1 MCHKKG
7 GKKMKNLLIVSMAMI
22 ILLSSSIGFS
32 QELVDMDK
40 DNRIFYIS
48 ENAWYELPM
57 TGPASKTIMLKQINL
72 LPGWQVRGMYTNKLL
87 TEIGRKGEILFK

>member
-1 MCHKKG
+1 LPFYATLQLIYAICHKKG
-7 GKKMKNLLIVSMAMI
+7 GKKMKKLLIVSMAMI

-40 DNRIFYIS
+40 DNKIFYIS

-57 TGPASKTIMLKQINL
+57 TGPASNTTIE
-72 LPGWQVRGMYTNKLL
+72 TNKSSP
-87 TEIGRKGEILFK
+87 RVAS